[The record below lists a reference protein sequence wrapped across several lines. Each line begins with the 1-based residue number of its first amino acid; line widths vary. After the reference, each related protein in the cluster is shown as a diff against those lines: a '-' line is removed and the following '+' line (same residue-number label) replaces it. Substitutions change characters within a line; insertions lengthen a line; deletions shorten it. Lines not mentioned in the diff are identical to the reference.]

1 MNEWVT
7 QSCCLLPW
15 KTGVL
20 SQVSCSPP
28 LETKPLCAGPRIT
41 CGIDPCRPPSSA
53 LLTLG
58 LDEPFY
64 FLPVPHGHFYLI
76 FSFLFGFRFYG

>member
-1 MNEWVT
+1 MGNTE
-7 QSCCLLPW
+7 LLSPALENRRAL
-15 KTGVL
+15 TGVL
-20 SQVSCSPP
+20 LPP

-64 FLPVPHGHFYLI
+64 FLPVPNGHFYLI